1 MHEATNL
8 AKKHELNAPTIYST
22 HMLILRTI
30 PAFHSRR
37 FALFAG
43 LILFA
48 AAEPTS
54 WAIAEQPQAEALI
67 IESVVLQPMIE
78 AEAPAR
84 QTGVLAR
91 IHVEEGASVAKDAVL
106 ATLDPRAAKLAVQK
120 AEMERDQTHAKA
132 NNSIRIEYADK
143 ALEVARAEL
152 KRSGESLE
160 KFAKSIS
167 QSQIDVERLTVE
179 KLELERRQAEHDQA
193 IERFDLKLKE
203 NALETAKLELD
214 LHVVRAPFAGVVSLV
229 RGRPGEWVQP
239 GAVVVRLIA
248 IDTLRAEGFA
258 PADAVIGVKIGASVQ
273 FSLEHRAEAAA
284 SPPLPAVLRYV
295 SPEVDPVTRQVRVWC
310 EVDNRDHRL
319 RPGQQGQLRLPIS
332 AAPQTARANQ

>member
-1 MHEATNL
+1 MHQPFSSNL
-8 AKKHELNAPTIYST
+8 MRIPRI
-22 HMLILRTI
+22 I

-43 LILFA
+43 LLLLTA
-48 AAEPTS
+48 AQPTT
-54 WAIAEQPQAEALI
+54 WAVAEQPQTEALI
-67 IESVVLQPMIE
+67 VDSVVLQPMIE

-91 IHVEEGASVAKDAVL
+91 IHVEEGVSVAKDAVL

-152 KRSGESLE
+152 KRSEESIE

-258 PADAVIGVKIGASVQ
+258 PAEAVAAGMVGANVH
-273 FSLEHRAEAAA
+273 FLLESQAGAA
-284 SPPLPAVLRYV
+284 SGAPLPAVLRYV

-310 EVDNRDHRL
+310 EVDNRDHHL
-319 RPGQQGQLRLPIS
+319 RPGQQGQLRMPVS
-332 AAPQTARANQ
+332 TAPQTANANQPRPTSDPLP